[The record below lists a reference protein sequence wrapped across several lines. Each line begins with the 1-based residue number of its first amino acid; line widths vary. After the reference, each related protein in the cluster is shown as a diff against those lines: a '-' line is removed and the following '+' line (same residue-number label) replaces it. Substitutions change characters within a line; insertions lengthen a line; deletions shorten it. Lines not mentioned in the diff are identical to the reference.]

1 MHTARRYTCEGQSV
15 KSFLGILVASAALAF
30 AMDPASAET
39 PAPPNGD
46 ETKSVLLCTPATS
59 EFRISVPGNTPSHAY
74 ASKQLFDA
82 SVLITYNS
90 ERRTGTRRK
99 HFQCGTVSIDVHG
112 GYYNAN
118 PQGELGAADD
128 FAKLTISM
136 GTNRLETSLV
146 EDACADA
153 SSPRAQAAWG
163 QHPVQAIEGHADAAT
178 GAYQLTLFKMK
189 CDDAGSGKPVSEVIN
204 WR

>member
-1 MHTARRYTCEGQSV
+1 V
-15 KSFLGILVASAALAF
+15 KSFLAILVASAALAF
-30 AMDPASAET
+30 AMDSASAEQQS
-39 PAPPNGD
+39 AASKADG
-46 ETKSVLLCTPATS
+46 TKSSLLCTPGSS
-59 EFRISVPGNTPSHAY
+59 EFQISVPGIAPSHAY
-74 ASKQLFDA
+74 ANKQMFDA

-99 HFQCGTVSIDVHG
+99 HFQCGAVSIDVRG

-153 SSPRAQAAWG
+153 SAPRAQAAWG
-163 QHPVQAIEGHADAAT
+163 RNPVQAVEGHVDAAT
-178 GAYQLTLFKMK
+178 GAYQLTLFKTK
-189 CDDAGSGKPVSEVIN
+189 CDDTGTGKPLSEVIN